1 MRKLYA
7 YIYLI
12 GNKLPKRDK
21 LGLHN
26 YIEKEFL
33 INISFLIS
41 ASLESK
47 IEKIITLKKA
57 RAQIETLKQLIR
69 IEYELKIITEKVYL
83 KTEENL
89 QEISKMTNGWSKYTE
104 TQIPTSV
111 GIK

>member
-33 INISFLIS
+33 GNISVLIN
-41 ASLESK
+41 ASLEPK
-47 IEKIITLKKA
+47 IEKIMILKKA
-57 RAQIETLKQLIR
+57 RIQIETLKQLVR
-69 IEYELKIITEKVYL
+69 IEYELKIITEKIYL
-83 KTEENL
+83 KIEEKL
-89 QEISKMTNGWSKYTE
+89 QEISKMVNGWLKYTE
-104 TQIPTSV
+104 TQIPTGV

>member
-26 YIEKEFL
+26 YIEKELLSSFYFL
-33 INISFLIS
+33 IN

-47 IEKIITLKKA
+47 IEKIILLKKA
-57 RAQIETLKQLIR
+57 RIQIETLKQLIR
-69 IEYELKIITEKVYL
+69 IEYEIKIITEKVYL
-83 KTEENL
+83 KIEENL
-89 QEISKMTNGWSKYTE
+89 QEISKMINGWLKYTE
-104 TQIPTSV
+104 TQIPTDV